1 MTHIY
6 AMANQK
12 GGVGKTTNCFNL
24 AAALAAN
31 GKRVLL
37 VDCDPQSSLTAAL
50 GVSVLE
56 LERSL
61 YDLLFNE
68 GLHLGDVVLSTKIGG
83 VDLIPSHPKLA
94 EADLQLLTVLEPQK
108 RLAYQISVVSA
119 SDYHFVLIDCLP
131 SLGTLMVN
139 ALVAADEVLVPYL
152 PTPLSTA
159 ALPYLFSTMDRL
171 YRLNPKLRVFGII
184 PSIVDTRTKVPR
196 VEMDRLRCL
205 YPRLRILPSINKGV
219 ALERAM
225 GLRISILDYMP
236 HSTQAAAY
244 RELARI
250 LIEAAPGPNR
260 ARTGSPGR
268 NGICQEERRASTV
281 ISRPPSRMS

>member
-1 MTHIY
+1 MTQIY

-24 AAALAAN
+24 AAALAEN

-37 VDCDPQSSLTAAL
+37 ADCDPQSSLTAAL

-56 LERSL
+56 LEQSL
-61 YDLLFNE
+61 YDLLFDE
-68 GLHLGDVVLSTKIGG
+68 GLHLGEVVLSTKIRG

-108 RLAYQISVVSA
+108 RLAYQINERSA
-119 SDYHFVLIDCLP
+119 SGYHFVLIDCLP
-131 SLGTLMVN
+131 SLGTLMVE

-159 ALPYLFSTMDRL
+159 ALPYLFSTIDRL
-171 YRLNPKLRVFGII
+171 YRLNSKLRVFGII
-184 PSIVDTRTKVPR
+184 PSIVDTRTKVPQ
-196 VEMDRLRCL
+196 VEMDRLRRL
-205 YPRLRILPSINKGV
+205 YPRLRILPSIIKGV

-225 GLRISILDYMP
+225 GLRISILEYMP

-250 LIEAAPGPNR
+250 LIEAA
-260 ARTGSPGR
+260 SPER
-268 NGICQEERRASTV
+268 NGTCQEEGRASTV
-281 ISRPPSRMS
+281 MSRRSLRTS

>member
-1 MTHIY
+1 MTRVY

-12 GGVGKTTNCFNL
+12 GGVGKTTNCLNL
-24 AAALAAN
+24 AAALAEKS
-31 GKRVLL
+31 KRVLL
-37 VDCDPQSSLTAAL
+37 VDCDPQSSLTTAL

-61 YDLLFNE
+61 YDLLFDE
-68 GLHLGDVVLSTKIGG
+68 GMHLREVVLSPRMSG

-108 RLAYQISVVSA
+108 RLAYKINVVSV
-119 SDYHFVLIDCLP
+119 SDYDSVLIDCLP

-171 YRLNPKLRVFGII
+171 YRLNPRLRVFGLI
-184 PSIVDTRTKVPR
+184 PSIVDTRTKVPE
-196 VEMDRLRCL
+196 VEMDRLRRL

-225 GLRISILDYMP
+225 GRRISILEYMP
-236 HSTQAAAY
+236 HSPQAAAY
-244 RELARI
+244 RELGRI
-250 LIEAAPGPNR
+250 LLEAAPGPSR
-260 ARTGSPGR
+260 LPQGVPG
-268 NGICQEERRASTV
+268 
-281 ISRPPSRMS
+281 